1 MDYDRSMERG
11 RRVYLDHAATTP
23 LDPRVL
29 EAVATGVVS
38 FDIAGRLTTMNRAAV
53 RMLGLAT
60 VPRSGQSIQSV
71 FAGPDLADLVGLAL
85 RASRGRVG
93 TTERE
98 LRFRRD
104 GVAVTLLASATRGFP
119 KVGDEAFPGHMNYN
133 NQLKTIMDEGGKIYA
148 CRFSAA
154 ALYGMR
160 ETDFI
165 EGVKP
170 IHPRDVADAALQ
182 AWREGAFVMNTWNL

>member
-1 MDYDRSMERG
+1 MAEIVGERVSAGDAIVDYEEKVFPDIQAEPGEKAYVFIHSVPFENS
-11 RRVYLDHAATTP
+11 
-23 LDPRVL
+23 
-29 EAVATGVVS
+29 VALVNL
-38 FDIAGRLTTMNRAAV
+38 LTTTRLV
-53 RMLGLAT
+53 RKGFD
-60 VPRSGQSIQSV
+60 VSV
-71 FAGPDLADLVGLAL
+71 ILFGPG
-85 RASRGRVG
+85 S
-93 TTERE
+93 TI
-98 LRFRRD
+98 
-104 GVAVTLLASATRGFP
+104 ASATRGFP
-119 KVGDEAFPGHMNYN
+119 KVGDEAFPGHMNLN
-133 NQLKTIMDEGGKIYA
+133 NQLKTIMDEGGKVYA